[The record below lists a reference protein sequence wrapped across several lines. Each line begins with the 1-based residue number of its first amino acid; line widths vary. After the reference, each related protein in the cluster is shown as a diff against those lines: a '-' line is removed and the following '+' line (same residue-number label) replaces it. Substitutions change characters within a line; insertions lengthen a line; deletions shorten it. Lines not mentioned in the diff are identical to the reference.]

1 MRNKD
6 IVPFTPELQKLA
18 AKFHCGNDYL
28 DDFIKQPDSIYHL
41 DDKIWV
47 YLTEER
53 DTIIGYYA
61 LSTGSLDQIANGHR
75 EKIGGSIHVDCFAI
89 DCTFQDR
96 QADNDVLFSDIL
108 FSHLLEV
115 CQEVR
120 NAYVGYSF
128 ITLESTE
135 AGYKLYSRFN
145 FTELEDDL
153 IFSSQSDQ
161 NSSGHKMYFA
171 LDEE

>member
-1 MRNKD
+1 M
-6 IVPFTPELQKLA
+6 
-18 AKFHCGNDYL
+18 
-28 DDFIKQPDSIYHL
+28 
-41 DDKIWV
+41 
-47 YLTEER
+47 
-53 DTIIGYYA
+53 
-61 LSTGSLDQIANGHR
+61 
-75 EKIGGSIHVDCFAI
+75 DCFAI

-108 FSHLLEV
+108 FMDLLEV

-153 IFSSQSDQ
+153 IFSSESDQ
-161 NSSGHKMYFA
+161 NSAGHKMYFA